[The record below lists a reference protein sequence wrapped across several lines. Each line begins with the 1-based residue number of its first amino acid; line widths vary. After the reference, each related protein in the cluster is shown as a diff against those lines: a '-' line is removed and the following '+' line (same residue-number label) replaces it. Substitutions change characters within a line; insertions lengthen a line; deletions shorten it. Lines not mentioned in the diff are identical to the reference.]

1 MIKEVESEKND
12 FVGLIF
18 HPIFYLPY
26 FLSMDD
32 ADDIFANLA

>member
-12 FVGLIF
+12 FVGLIL